1 MPKKVIIKTGATGTS
16 QTSGQLSKIDKA
28 MGAMAKSAGLV
39 AAAYGAIRVAQK
51 AMELGKIGATA
62 EVVESKFQKLIK
74 QPDELLR
81 RMKIASAGTISELK
95 LMQQANAAA
104 LLGVPLDQFDD
115 MLTIARSAAQA
126 TGESMEFMLTSIVTG
141 IGRGSKLMLDNLG
154 ILISQE
160 TANQK
165 YAKSL
170 GVSASAL
177 TDVQRKQAFANE
189 AVRVGLENVEKAG
202 GVAGTSA
209 DSYGQ
214 LTASVDDLSV
224 AFGQRLN
231 KSMSGISGYMADIV
245 NSMTDILVV
254 TKEEQLTS
262 VMSNLEVITK
272 QYNITSA
279 ELADAEQTRKKQAI
293 ATNKVWGGETAQMLI
308 KVRDNYQSAAAS
320 SDDLGVSDENLAKK
334 RERLSQL
341 NNLMLADQDEIIRL
355 NKEINAAKKE
365 EAENTEAVTEAVIRS
380 TDTAYGYGQALAE
393 IRGKQDAIKEA
404 NDLFIESEAEVT
416 ARMTEEWLE
425 RQGLYTAGIAGYD
438 TFINS
443 LTDLELSGKDRRE
456 KIWEASKAGFVKF
469 LGELVK
475 EKIKS
480 LIVEQLISKTAQGA
494 AIASAVVTGTS
505 IAAAYATPAALASAA
520 SFGGAA
526 VAGSAALAASVASA
540 QAMAFAAEGAD
551 FTTSGP
557 QLLLV
562 GENPGGRERV
572 QVTPESSPNI
582 NGPKGGGI
590 TLVFNSPVTN
600 ADFVRDVIVPEIERA
615 QTLA

>member
-189 AVRVGLENVEKAG
+189 AVRVGLENVKKAG

-209 DSYGQ
+209 DSYDQ
-214 LTASVDDLSV
+214 LTTSVDDLSV

-231 KSMSGISGYMADIV
+231 VSMSGIAGYMADIV

-341 NNLMLADQDEIIRL
+341 NNLMLADQNEIIRL

-365 EAENTEAVTEAVIRS
+365 EAENTEAVTEAV
-380 TDTAYGYGQALAE
+380 TALIEPFDAYILKQQEDIAL
-393 IRGKQDAIKEA
+393 KQQ
-404 NDLFIESEAEVT
+404 ESE
-416 ARMTEEWLE
+416 WLAIIIDQYPE
-425 RQGLYTAGIAGYD
+425 LAKQMGLVD
-438 TFINS
+438 V
-443 LTDLELSGKDRRE
+443 
-456 KIWEASKAGFVKF
+456 ASKKV
-469 LGELVK
+469 EDS
-475 EKIKS
+475 EIDKS
-480 LIVEQLISKTAQGA
+480 IERGA
-494 AIASAVVTGTS
+494 RYASQMSTS
-505 IAAAYATPAALASAA
+505 LAA
-520 SFGGAA
+520 SFISGDDVKEALKRA
-526 VAGSAALAASVASA
+526 VIQMGLMVAEA
-540 QAMAFAAEGAD
+540 KIFNYLMQTA
-551 FTTSGP
+551 
-557 QLLLV
+557 V
-562 GENPGGRERV
+562 PGGGILAGIGAFLGFEKGGKVPEYLAGGGFPSRGTDTIPAML
-572 QVTPESSPNI
+572 TPGEFVMNRDTVNRIGSDVLAGMNSGKSS
-582 NGPKGGGI
+582 GGI

-615 QTLA
+615 QRLA